1 MEALIILL
9 LVGILYLKWIIF
21 LLMIPVIRLVHVKKK
36 RKLKDIS
43 SEIIDSVSEDSNR
56 RGFIS
61 IIKLYL
67 AGYIRYANFQVG
79 LIPSHYIR
87 NFLYRNVWLVDMKP
101 SVVIYWGAEMRASEQ
116 LHIGKG
122 SIIGDK
128 AILDARRGG
137 IYIGENVNFGTGI
150 QLWTGQHDYN
160 DPYFRSMPG
169 KRGPIKIGNRA
180 WIGPGVII
188 LHSVTI
194 GEGAVVAAG
203 AVVTKDVEPYTLV
216 GGVPA
221 KKIGERSKDLR
232 YEFQGDAMPFY

>member
-87 NFLYRNVWLVDMKP
+87 NFLYRNVF
-101 SVVIYWGAEMRASEQ
+101 IY
-116 LHIGKG
+116 
-122 SIIGDK
+122 
-128 AILDARRGG
+128 
-137 IYIGENVNFGTGI
+137 V
-150 QLWTGQHDYN
+150 
-160 DPYFRSMPG
+160 
-169 KRGPIKIGNRA
+169 
-180 WIGPGVII
+180 
-188 LHSVTI
+188 
-194 GEGAVVAAG
+194 
-203 AVVTKDVEPYTLV
+203 
-216 GGVPA
+216 
-221 KKIGERSKDLR
+221 
-232 YEFQGDAMPFY
+232 